1 MHRTGLLLLLA
12 ALLTA
17 SVAARASEEQG
28 ALVLVAGATG
38 RTGTHVVAQLL
49 ESGYRVRALTR
60 DAERGTQALP
70 AGVELIE
77 GDVREPQSLAG
88 AVREARYVI
97 SAVGS
102 NSRRD
107 PANTPE
113 AVDYRG
119 IKALVEASL
128 KAGVE
133 QFILVSSMGTGFVQ
147 HPLNRLLDNILL
159 WKALGENSLRYS
171 GLAYTIVR
179 PGGLTDE
186 TGGRQGIRIGAARSL
201 QGGSIPRA
209 DVAAVC
215 VNALGNTAA
224 VGKTV
229 EIVSA
234 EPPPPA
240 DWMNFF
246 AAVALDDQRTL
257 DD

>member
-1 MHRTGLLLLLA
+1 MRRTGLFLLLA
-12 ALLTA
+12 ALLGGPVT
-17 SVAARASEEQG
+17 ARASDAQG
-28 ALVLVAGATG
+28 ALVLVAGGTG

-60 DAERGTQALP
+60 DVERARHGLP
-70 AGVELIE
+70 AVVELIE
-77 GDVREPQSLAG
+77 GDVREPHSLAA
-88 AVREARYVI
+88 AVRAARSVI

-133 QFILVSSMGTGFVQ
+133 RFILVSSMGTGLVQ

-159 WKALGENSLRYS
+159 WKALGENALRYS

-179 PGGLTDE
+179 PAGLNDE
-186 TGGRQGIRIGAARSL
+186 VGGRQGIRVGTDGSL

-209 DVAAVC
+209 DVASVC
-215 VNALGNTAA
+215 VHALGNSAALGNTL
-224 VGKTV
+224 
-229 EIVSA
+229 EIASA
-234 EPPPPA
+234 QPPPPG
-240 DWMNFF
+240 DWLNFF
-246 AAVALDDQRTL
+246 AAIAVDDQRTL
-257 DD
+257 GD